1 MSWCL
6 ISGQL
11 YRASWILKILH
22 SLSSC
27 FLVPFAAVD
36 FYVKRSQLWM
46 DLSCLWVLGWL
57 STGLLSNKTEGI
69 FSFRFRHQYRNI
81 SADHKIQISPIAFAW
96 LPHGSSS
103 MPFLAILHFCL
114 FAASWTRQPVHHPGV
129 RMALQRK
136 TFISLAST
144 ICQRLHFC
152 KHMYLPPRSPRI
164 IHKNT
169 Y

>member
-96 LPHGSSS
+96 PPMDPRQCRSWPFCIFVSLQHLEPASQCIILGSAWHCKERPSYLWRRLS
-103 MPFLAILHFCL
+103 AGDYTSANTC
-114 FAASWTRQPVHHPGV
+114 ASFPAPPG
-129 RMALQRK
+129 
-136 TFISLAST
+136 
-144 ICQRLHFC
+144 
-152 KHMYLPPRSPRI
+152 
-164 IHKNT
+164 
-169 Y
+169 

>member
-114 FAASWTRQPVHHPGV
+114 FAASWTRQPVHHLGSAWHCKDRPSYLWRQLSARDYTSANTCTSLPAPPG
-129 RMALQRK
+129 
-136 TFISLAST
+136 
-144 ICQRLHFC
+144 
-152 KHMYLPPRSPRI
+152 
-164 IHKNT
+164 
-169 Y
+169 